1 MKSESFAG
9 RLMGLDYGEKRIG
22 IAMSDPMRILATPSQ
37 VLTRTE
43 ISRDLA
49 ALKALAESEGVTAIV
64 LGLPTNTD
72 GSEGEMVVKVRA
84 FAAQLEEALKLP
96 LHFMDETYSSLEADA
111 MLRTRER
118 DWRKRKAKRDM
129 FAAQVILRAWM
140 DHYL

>member
-1 MKSESFAG
+1 
-9 RLMGLDYGEKRIG
+9 MGLDYGEKRIG